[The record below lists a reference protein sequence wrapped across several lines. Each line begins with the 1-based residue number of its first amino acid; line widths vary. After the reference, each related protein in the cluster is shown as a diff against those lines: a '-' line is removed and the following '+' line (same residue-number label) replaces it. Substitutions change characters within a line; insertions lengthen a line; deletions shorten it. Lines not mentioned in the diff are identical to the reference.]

1 MFRIHVPGPSICA
14 VGALL
19 GCLFMPLPAARADD
33 GDSPGSVRKQQLTR
47 LVLQECGSCHGMRL
61 TGGLGPPLT
70 HDVIAGK
77 PRDAMVATIIH
88 GRLGTPMPPWS
99 GFLTESDARWIVDRL
114 QEGALD
120 AR

>member
-1 MFRIHVPGPSICA
+1 MFRIRVPSPSICA

-19 GCLFMPLPAARADD
+19 GWLFIPLLAAQADD
-33 GDSPGSVRKQQLTR
+33 GDSPGSARKRELTR
-47 LVLQECGSCHGMRL
+47 LVLQDCGSCHGMRL

-88 GRLGTPMPPWS
+88 GRHGTPMPPWR
-99 GFLTESDARWIVDRL
+99 GLLTEADAGWIVDRL
-114 QEGALD
+114 REGGLD